1 MAITNFNRLINI
13 KFLNQNGIEN
23 PALRI
28 VTPLK
33 GRKPNITIN
42 GLFAKDDSNVQFE
55 VTVKNLYMD
64 LTQRDY
70 PIILVEA
77 GYENQMRVA
86 FLGEIVYAYR
96 DAPGPESNVVFHCMY
111 KLNVI
116 KWASTP
122 VSLSY
127 AKGTSIREI
136 LSNISKTLGYTD
148 PLISPIVGTMV
159 TTTDNFLVTG
169 TATEAVEKLRKEY
182 NINITVTGNRIR
194 AFTNEEQTPIGRF
207 FINYL
212 SSPPQ
217 LTGGGEREAVATINA
232 PWVPGIHPGDA
243 VSFNSKYYTTNVM
256 LNSTKSVVTIKV
268 LTLQMNFSTTGNR
281 NQMTIMGTVV

>member
-1 MAITNFNRLINI
+1 MGMTNYNRLINI
-13 KFLNQNGIEN
+13 KFLNKNGIEN

-55 VTVKNLYMD
+55 VLIKNLYMD

-77 GYENQMRVA
+77 GYENQLRIA

-111 KLNVI
+111 KLNVV
-116 KWASTP
+116 KWAETP
-122 VSLSY
+122 VDLSY
-127 AKGTSIREI
+127 AKGTSVREI
-136 LSNISKTLGYTD
+136 LSNISKTLTYTD
-148 PLISPIVGTMV
+148 PIMSPAVAAMV
-159 TTTDNFLVTG
+159 VTTDNFLVKG
-169 TATEAVEKLRKEY
+169 TVMDVIDKLKKEFE
-182 NINITVTGNRIR
+182 INITVTGNRIR
-194 AFTNEEQTPIGRF
+194 AFTEKEQTPISRF
-207 FINYL
+207 FLNYL

-217 LTGGGEREAVATINA
+217 LTGGGEKEAVATINA
-232 PWVPGIHPGDA
+232 PWVPGIHPGDT
-243 VSFNSKYYTTNVM
+243 VTFNSKFYTTNVM
-256 LNSTKSVVTIKV
+256 LNAKNTTVTIKV
-268 LTLQMNFSTTGNR
+268 LTLQMNFSTVGNR